1 MNTHAIL
8 GLVLGGALGCAAAAN
23 PGPDPIEGNWFGTA
37 DQPGDAAGIGY
48 EFKRDEKG
56 EIRAFATNTTI
67 QFSGRPAGPVRAEGD
82 GRYTL
87 TDSGLVLTLRDGRLR
102 GELSVLKFPFQLSR
116 VDSLPAPAVMPD
128 YAPGPEPSWRAP
140 LGAPIYATPA
150 VRDDEVYVG
159 TTGGLMHAVDLANGR
174 FKWAFAAGRP
184 IHGEAL
190 VDRAHVYFVCDNG
203 WLFKLDRDSGKEVW
217 RYDIGDER
225 VSRTLLHFL
234 SFENDHS
241 APAPLLADDVV
252 YVGSGDGGFHAV
264 DAATDKRVWRFQA
277 SGKIRKTAALD
288 GTRVIF
294 GTIGSNDGY
303 AQNQGKLYAL
313 DRASGTLLWTRDMHG
328 AVTSSP
334 VIVDGKLI
342 VGTRGSLLSALDP
355 ENGNSLW
362 QKYFW
367 GSWVESSPVPAGDL
381 FYLGSADLRSVRA
394 YQARDGSYRWSTYLF
409 GWMWDRVAVASDT
422 IYAATGAT
430 DLPGKPYQASL
441 FAIERD
447 TGKVRWRRAVPELP
461 GILFTGF
468 ASAPVIAGSRLVVA
482 GLDGT
487 LYAFPVE

>member
-1 MNTHAIL
+1 MILSAIL
-8 GLVLGGALGCAAAAN
+8 GGAIGCAAAAN
-23 PGPDPIEGNWFGTA
+23 PPADPIEGKWFGTA
-37 DQPGDAAGIGY
+37 EQAGDPAGIGY

-56 EIRAFATNTTI
+56 RISAFASNTTF
-67 QFSGRPAGPVRAEGD
+67 QSFDRPEGPVRPEGD

-87 TDSGLVLTLRDGRLR
+87 TESGLVLTLRNGQLR
-102 GELSVLKFPFQLSR
+102 GELSVLKIPFKLSR
-116 VDSLPAPAVMPD
+116 VEKLPEAAIMPD
-128 YAPGPEPSWRAP
+128 YAPGPDPLWRAP
-140 LGAPIYATPA
+140 LGAPIYATPS
-150 VRDDEVYVG
+150 VSDDVVYVG
-159 TTGGLMHAVDLANGR
+159 TTGGLMHAVDLASGR

-190 VDRAHVYFVCDNG
+190 VDRGYVYFVCDNG

-217 RYDIGDER
+217 RYDLGDER
-225 VSRTLLHFL
+225 VPRTLLHFM

-241 APAPLLADDVV
+241 GPAPLLADDAV
-252 YVGSGDGGFHAV
+252 YVGAGDGGFHAV
-264 DAATDKRVWRFQA
+264 DAATGKRAWRFQA

-288 GTRVIF
+288 GNRVIF
-294 GTIGSNDGY
+294 GTIGSKDVY
-303 AQNQGKLYAL
+303 AQNLGMLYAL

-355 ENGNSLW
+355 ETGKSLW

-367 GSWVESSPVPAGDL
+367 GSWVESSPAPAGAL

-394 YQARDGSYRWSTYLF
+394 YEARDGSYRWSTFVF
-409 GWMWDRVAVASDT
+409 GWMWDRVAVANDM

-441 FAIERD
+441 LAIERN

-461 GILFTGF
+461 GVLFTGF
-468 ASAPVIAGSRLVVA
+468 GSAPVVAGSRLVVA